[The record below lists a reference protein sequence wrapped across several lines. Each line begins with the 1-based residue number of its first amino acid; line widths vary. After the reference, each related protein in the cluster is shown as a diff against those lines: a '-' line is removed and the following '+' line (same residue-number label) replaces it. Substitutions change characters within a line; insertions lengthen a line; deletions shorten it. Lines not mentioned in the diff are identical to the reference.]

1 LCGPSQLRTLKEALE
16 GIVVQV
22 KRFFGSDAT
31 PKERS
36 SAERQSLEVN
46 SAGCQAEAEILP
58 ARGRW

>member
-1 LCGPSQLRTLKEALE
+1 LRTLKEALE